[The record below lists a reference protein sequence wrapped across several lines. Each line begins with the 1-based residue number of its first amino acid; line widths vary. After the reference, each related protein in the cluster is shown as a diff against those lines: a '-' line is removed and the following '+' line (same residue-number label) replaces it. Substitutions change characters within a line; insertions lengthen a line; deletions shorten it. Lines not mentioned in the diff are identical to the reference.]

1 MPLNASKWLPRC
13 NSLRVDVPTT
23 YDFLPRFWR
32 LSLPYQ
38 ILLRGRSQNVEF
50 SPLLSRLQD
59 IRTVPQRQLR
69 DALRAARKE
78 KELDAKPNIV
88 VEASRYADVL
98 ARNPGLSRT
107 QVAEALGVSRI
118 RVFQVLSIL
127 DLPNAILRSALDNDT
142 PEYRSVLTE
151 RRLRPLTQLTE
162 EADQL
167 AAFRQLLSEAG
178 V

>member
-1 MPLNASKWLPRC
+1 
-13 NSLRVDVPTT
+13 
-23 YDFLPRFWR
+23 
-32 LSLPYQ
+32 LPYQ

>member
-1 MPLNASKWLPRC
+1 
-13 NSLRVDVPTT
+13 LRVDVPRT
-23 YDFLPRFWR
+23 YGFRPRFWR

-38 ILLRGRSQNVEF
+38 ILLKGRLQNVEF
-50 SPLLSRLQD
+50 GPLPSCLQD
-59 IRTVPQRQLR
+59 IRTVTQRQLR

-78 KELDAKPNIV
+78 KELAAKPNIV
-88 VEASRYADVL
+88 VEAMRYADVL
-98 ARNPGLSRT
+98 ARNPELSRT

-127 DLPNAILRSALDNDT
+127 GLPNAIVRYTLDNDA

-162 EADQL
+162 KADQL
-167 AAFRQLLSEAG
+167 AAFRQLLSEVG